1 MEKRGKFIV
10 FDGPDGCGKG
20 TQVMRLASY
29 IFNKDKSN
37 SIFVT
42 REPYRSRYYQEIRR
56 MLRES
61 ADPKENAETFARLF
75 VEDRKVHAGL
85 IERHLR
91 DGDFVISDRY
101 KYSTLAY
108 QQTQGIQ
115 LTKLIEMHEGILVPD
130 LVFLIDVPAE
140 IAVERL
146 AKDTGREYKEVFEKL
161 EFQKKLRK
169 NFLALPKQLPNDRIV
184 VIDGTGSVPEVFDAI
199 RSEMDRI
206 LTA

>member
-1 MEKRGKFIV
+1 MEIRGKFIV
-10 FDGPDGCGKG
+10 FDGLDGCGKG
-20 TQVMRLASY
+20 TQIMRLAGY

-37 SIFVT
+37 SVFVT
-42 REPYRSRYYQEIRR
+42 REPYRSKYYKEIRR
-56 MLRES
+56 ILKES
-61 ADPKENAETFARLF
+61 EDPRENADTLAHLF

-115 LTKLIEMHEGILVPD
+115 LKKLIEMHEGILIPD
-130 LVFLIDVPAE
+130 LVLLIDVPAE

-146 AKDTGREYKEVFEKL
+146 ARDSGREYKEVFEKL
-161 EFQKKLRK
+161 EFQEKLRK
-169 NFLALPKQLPNDRIV
+169 NFLALPGQLPKERIT
-184 VIDGTGSVPEVFDAI
+184 VIDGTGSVSEVFDAI
-199 RSEMDRI
+199 RSEMDKV
-206 LTA
+206 LSA